1 MLLLGAM
8 VAMSLVA
15 FCAMGLDKFKARRG
29 AWRIPERVL
38 FVLAFLLGA
47 PGAYAGMMVFRH
59 KTQHRRF
66 AVGLPVLSAAQIIF
80 VLWALFSRRSGWV

>member
-8 VAMSLVA
+8 AVMSLIAFVAMGA
-15 FCAMGLDKFKARRG
+15 DKLKAKQG
-29 AWRIPERVL
+29 AWRIPECVL
-38 FVLAFLLGA
+38 FSLAFLLGA

-66 AVGLPVLSAAQIIF
+66 AVGLPLLSAAQIIF
-80 VLWALFSRRSGWV
+80 ILWALFS

>member
-8 VAMSLVA
+8 AVMSLIAFVAMGA
-15 FCAMGLDKFKARRG
+15 DKLKAKQG

-38 FVLAFLLGA
+38 LSLAFLLGA

-59 KTQHRRF
+59 KTLHRRF
-66 AVGLPVLSAAQIIF
+66 AVGLPLLSAAQIIF
-80 VLWALFSRRSGWV
+80 ILWALFS

>member
-8 VAMSLVA
+8 AVMSLIA

-29 AWRIPERVL
+29 AWRIPEKSL
-38 FVLAFLLGA
+38 FALAFLLGA

-59 KTQHRRF
+59 KTLHRRF
-66 AVGLPVLSAAQIIF
+66 AVGLPLLSAAEIIF
-80 VLWALFSRRSGWV
+80 VLWALFAR

>member
-8 VAMSLVA
+8 AVMSLIAFVAM
-15 FCAMGLDKFKARRG
+15 GTDKLKAKQG

-38 FVLAFLLGA
+38 FSLAFLLGA

-59 KTQHRRF
+59 KTLHKRF
-66 AVGLPVLSAAQIIF
+66 SWGVPAMLVFQATLLACLLIHYA
-80 VLWALFSRRSGWV
+80 

>member
-1 MLLLGAM
+1 MYRKHTEGGGTHAP
-8 VAMSLVA
+8 SGGDGRHEPDRF
-15 FCAMGLDKFKARRG
+15 FCHG

-38 FVLAFLLGA
+38 FSLAFLLGA

-66 AVGLPVLSAAQIIF
+66 AVGLPLLSAAQIIF
-80 VLWALFSRRSGWV
+80 ILWALFS